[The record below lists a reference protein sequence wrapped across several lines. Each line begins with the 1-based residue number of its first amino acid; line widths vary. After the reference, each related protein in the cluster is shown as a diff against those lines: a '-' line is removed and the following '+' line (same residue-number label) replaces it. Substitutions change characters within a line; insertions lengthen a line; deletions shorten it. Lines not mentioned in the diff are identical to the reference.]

1 MSRFPRAFA
10 AFGVSTALCALSAL
24 PVAPVVAAPLSDANS
39 TPAAQAEKSRPI
51 TTPDPSGPDAH
62 EDSTWANPLA
72 RSTDP
77 EQDVRLE
84 ITDIEPAEAHAEAH
98 GAQAEAHGAQAQDP
112 AASQTYTLRIRND
125 RPRALSNLSLT
136 LYYRTA
142 ATAAEV
148 RVAQIANQGE
158 YALRSEPLQLDGI
171 LGPGESREV
180 QVTLPLGADSG
191 AASGTTSSHDAP
203 SAQPLTIPAN
213 AFKEPGAYPLLFSLS
228 GQDTNPEDAGQSG
241 VQYLAVTRTT
251 LTVGASERKEE
262 QPSTP
267 VTVLYPLAG
276 QTYMAPGQ
284 TGDAPKRRP
293 AFLTK
298 DELAKE
304 VADGGRLRGLLDAYR
319 EAKSKKLKQATCI
332 AIDPELLDTVNRLA
346 EGYLVGDRTPDPVEE
361 PKRLRDSWDEILGGK
376 EPDAQHKPGN
386 TDAKRWVDD
395 LREVVQ
401 NNCSVALPY
410 AGADINALAQ
420 VDSDWLRVRALGM
433 GSSVIQRILGVVP
446 MQNVVVPDSGY
457 VSPEAQRVLAA
468 GITKSPDKAQPVE
481 ADASQRFEQTVQGE
495 PAIPQAGHVT
505 ALVADNTV
513 TVERPAAS
521 PTDAETG
528 AGTQHGATPN
538 PSPSPSDEE
547 WNQRLVNLPTS
558 PGAQGTTA
566 TALQYS
572 ADLGTVLK
580 ATGEDPEVSA
590 YSNPELR
597 FNLEEDSSAA
607 RMATA
612 QAVLNLELDSGRPT
626 LAVPP
631 AAWSVNKS
639 QAASFLQTISQ
650 RLDDSSARP
659 APLSEAVQP
668 RGIDLPDAAAGT
680 TQLPYSDPG
689 AYSTPY
695 LGALTDAARDLRQLT
710 LFMHNDGTI
719 ALTREGFTSPLF
731 ADLLRGVSS
740 YRKRDHGHSSILR
753 EELRNRVSR
762 VEQVT
767 TQLRRSISL
776 LPPGNVFTRTSDSSP
791 LLVVARNGLPLPV
804 TAVVGYSSDA
814 DTDVTVH
821 TDSADSST
829 IPAKGS
835 ITWSLTTDIAD
846 TSKQVNLSLWLATA
860 NHDGA
865 GDLQDGTRISD
876 PVELRVQSV
885 PGLSA
890 RGLAIIA
897 AVLLGIG
904 AAGKMLWDR
913 RGGRSSQSAKAKPL
927 KAEPLKA
934 VPRPVDEDQK

>member
-24 PVAPVVAAPLSDANS
+24 PVAPVAAATLSDANS

-77 EQDVRLE
+77 KQDVRLE
-84 ITDIEPAEAHAEAH
+84 ITDIAPAEAP
-98 GAQAEAHGAQAQDP
+98 GAQAQAP

-142 ATAAEV
+142 ATSAEV

-191 AASGTTSSHDAP
+191 AAPGTASSHDAP

-241 VQYLAVTRTT
+241 VQYLAVARTT

-298 DELAKE
+298 DQLAKE

-346 EGYLVGDRTPDPVEE
+346 EGYFVGDKAPDPVEE

-376 EPDAQHKPGN
+376 ETDAQHKPGN

-420 VDSDWLRVRALGM
+420 VDSEWLRVRALGM
-433 GSSVIQRILGVVP
+433 GPSVIQRILGVVP

-457 VSPEAQRVLAA
+457 VSPEAQKVLAA

-513 TVERPAAS
+513 TVERPATS
-521 PTDAETG
+521 PADAQQEP
-528 AGTQHGATPN
+528 GTTPN
-538 PSPSPSDEE
+538 PTPSPSDEE
-547 WNQRLVNLPTS
+547 WNQRLVNLLTP

-680 TQLPYSDPG
+680 TQVPFSDPG

-695 LGALTDAARDLRQLT
+695 LGALTDTARDLRQLT

-846 TSKQVNLSLWLATA
+846 TSKQVNLSLWLATT

-913 RGGRSSQSAKAKPL
+913 RGGRSSRSPQ
-927 KAEPLKA
+927 AEPLKA
-934 VPRPVDEDQK
+934 VPRPVDEDQN

>member
-77 EQDVRLE
+77 KQDVRLE
-84 ITDIEPAEAHAEAH
+84 ITDIEPAEAP
-98 GAQAEAHGAQAQDP
+98 GTQAQAHGAQAQDP

-191 AASGTTSSHDAP
+191 AAP
-203 SAQPLTIPAN
+203 SAQSLTIPVN

-298 DELAKE
+298 DQLAKE

-346 EGYLVGDRTPDPVEE
+346 EGYFVGDKAPDPVEE

-376 EPDAQHKPGN
+376 ETDAQHKPGN
-386 TDAKRWVDD
+386 ADAKRWVDD

-457 VSPEAQRVLAA
+457 VSPEAQKVLAA

-505 ALVADNTV
+505 ALVADSTV
-513 TVERPAAS
+513 TVERPATS
-521 PTDAETG
+521 PADAQQEP
-528 AGTQHGATPN
+528 GTTPN

-547 WNQRLVNLPTS
+547 WNQRLVNLPTP

-680 TQLPYSDPG
+680 TQVPFSDPG

-695 LGALTDAARDLRQLT
+695 LGALTDTARDLRQLT

-913 RGGRSSQSAKAKPL
+913 RGGRSSRSPQ
-927 KAEPLKA
+927 AEPLKA
-934 VPRPVDEDQK
+934 VPRPVDEDQN

>member
-1 MSRFPRAFA
+1 MSRFPRAFV

-77 EQDVRLE
+77 KQDVRLE
-84 ITDIEPAEAHAEAH
+84 ITDIAPAEAPAEAH
-98 GAQAEAHGAQAQDP
+98 GAQVQDP

-142 ATAAEV
+142 ATSAEV

-180 QVTLPLGADSG
+180 QVTLPLGADS
-191 AASGTTSSHDAP
+191 HDAP
-203 SAQPLTIPAN
+203 SAQSLTIPAN

-298 DELAKE
+298 DQLAKE

-433 GSSVIQRILGVVP
+433 GPSVIQRILGVVP

-457 VSPEAQRVLAA
+457 VSPETQKVLAA
-468 GITKSPDKAQPVE
+468 GITKSPDKVRPVE

-521 PTDAETG
+521 PTDA
-528 AGTQHGATPN
+528 QHGATPN

-547 WNQRLVNLPTS
+547 WNQRLVNLPTP

-580 ATGEDPEVSA
+580 ATGENPEVSA

-650 RLDDSSARP
+650 RLDDSYARP

>member
-1 MSRFPRAFA
+1 MSRFPRAFV

-51 TTPDPSGPDAH
+51 TTPDPSGSDAH

-77 EQDVRLE
+77 KQDIRLE
-84 ITDIEPAEAHAEAH
+84 ITDIAPAEAPGAQAEAHAEAP
-98 GAQAEAHGAQAQDP
+98 GAHAGDP

-142 ATAAEV
+142 ATSAEV

-180 QVTLPLGADSG
+180 QVTLPLGADS
-191 AASGTTSSHDAP
+191 HDAP
-203 SAQPLTIPAN
+203 SAQSLTIPAN

-298 DELAKE
+298 DQLAKE

-433 GSSVIQRILGVVP
+433 GPSVIQRILGVVP

-457 VSPEAQRVLAA
+457 VSPEAQKVLAA
-468 GITKSPDKAQPVE
+468 GITKSPDKVRPVE

-521 PTDAETG
+521 PTDA
-528 AGTQHGATPN
+528 QHGATPN

-580 ATGEDPEVSA
+580 ATGENPEVSA

-934 VPRPVDEDQK
+934 VPRPVDEDQN

>member
-39 TPAAQAEKSRPI
+39 NPAAQAEKSRPI

-77 EQDVRLE
+77 KQDVRLE
-84 ITDIEPAEAHAEAH
+84 ITDIAPAEAH
-98 GAQAEAHGAQAQDP
+98 GAQVQDP

-142 ATAAEV
+142 ATSAEV

-180 QVTLPLGADSG
+180 QVTLPLGADS
-191 AASGTTSSHDAP
+191 HDAP
-203 SAQPLTIPAN
+203 SAQSLTIPAN

-298 DELAKE
+298 DQLAKE

-346 EGYLVGDRTPDPVEE
+346 EGYFVGDKAPDPVEE

-386 TDAKRWVDD
+386 ADAKRWVDD

-433 GSSVIQRILGVVP
+433 GPSVIQRILGVMP

-457 VSPEAQRVLAA
+457 VSPETQKVLAA
-468 GITKSPDKAQPVE
+468 GITKSPDKVRPVE

-521 PTDAETG
+521 PTDA
-528 AGTQHGATPN
+528 QHGTTPN
-538 PSPSPSDEE
+538 PTPSPSDEE
-547 WNQRLVNLPTS
+547 WNQRLVNLPTP

-695 LGALTDAARDLRQLT
+695 LGALTDTARDLRQLT

-913 RGGRSSQSAKAKPL
+913 RGGRSSRSAKAKPL

-934 VPRPVDEDQK
+934 VPRPVDEDQN

>member
-84 ITDIEPAEAHAEAH
+84 ITDIEPAEAH
-98 GAQAEAHGAQAQDP
+98 GTQAGDP

-142 ATAAEV
+142 ATSAEV

-158 YALRSEPLQLDGI
+158 YALHSEPLQLDGI

-191 AASGTTSSHDAP
+191 AAPGTASSHDAP

-241 VQYLAVTRTT
+241 VQYLAVARTT
-251 LTVGASERKEE
+251 LSVGASERKEE

-298 DELAKE
+298 DQLAKE

-386 TDAKRWVDD
+386 ADAKRWVDD

-457 VSPEAQRVLAA
+457 VSPEAQKVLAA
-468 GITKSPDKAQPVE
+468 GITKSPDKVQPVE

-521 PTDAETG
+521 PADA
-528 AGTQHGATPN
+528 QHGATPNPN

-566 TALQYS
+566 TALRYS

-650 RLDDSSARP
+650 HLDDSSARP

-680 TQLPYSDPG
+680 TQVPFSDPG

-695 LGALTDAARDLRQLT
+695 LGALTDTARDLRQLT

-731 ADLLRGVSS
+731 ADLLRGVST

-791 LLVVARNGLPLPV
+791 LLVIARNGLPLPV

-913 RGGRSSQSAKAKPL
+913 RGGRSSRSP

-934 VPRPVDEDQK
+934 VPRPVDEDQN